1 LPCSQAITGL
11 KCPKIQRTFNEA
23 DAGPADPRAG
33 VGLAAIAAITV
44 LQQRSDAGRDAEL
57 QLATVK
63 IELNQ
68 LQTAP
73 LRADRMT
80 GGSPALARKLMN
92 TGKQRIGDA
101 LADLGRRSPPTELRM
116 FPAALR
122 ANYTALDEISA
133 VLATGSG
140 EKTERV
146 VPDERIVLE
155 LPRSADR
162 AERLLDA
169 AGQEYDRRA
178 TRAQSQAT
186 IGSATAI
193 LLLLAAFAYFYRRSM
208 RARSRA
214 EDLAR
219 ENERLLAA
227 SRVEALSDALT
238 GLGNRRAL
246 INDLVER
253 MPHGDDQSELV
264 LGLFDLDGF
273 KQYNDTFGHPAGDAL
288 LSRLG
293 DRLQSALS
301 GVATAY
307 RMGGDEFC
315 MLATDAAD
323 RGDEL
328 AQIAADA
335 LSDSGDAFEIECSY
349 GLASVPAD
357 ATTAED
363 ALRIA
368 DQRMYAHKAGRTSA
382 SRQSTDVLL
391 KVLSERSPD
400 LDDHLTGV
408 ARLAARTAQHLGLP
422 DHEVGRI
429 RLGAEL
435 HDVGKTAIPEAILNK
450 PGALDDD
457 EWSFMRRHT
466 LIGER
471 IVRAAPSLAHVAE
484 LVRYSHE
491 RFDGGGY
498 PDGLSGDEI
507 PLGASIV
514 AVCDAFDAMVSERP
528 YRTSMS
534 LEDAL
539 AEVRR
544 CAGSQFD
551 PAVVE
556 AFCVV
561 VNELA
566 LAPA

>member
-1 LPCSQAITGL
+1 MKRALALPILVLAL
-11 KCPKIQRTFNEA
+11 
-23 DAGPADPRAG
+23 
-33 VGLAAIAAITV
+33 GLAAIAAITV
-44 LQQRSDAGRDAEL
+44 LQQRCDAGRHAEL
-57 QLATVK
+57 ELATVK

-73 LRADRMT
+73 LRVDPGT
-80 GGSPALARKLMN
+80 GGSPVLVRKLMK

-101 LADLGRRSPPTELRM
+101 LADLRRKSPPAELRELSV
-116 FPAALR
+116 PLR
-122 ANYTALDEISA
+122 ANYAALDKMSGGPPSDA
-133 VLATGSG
+133 GSR
-140 EKTERV
+140 KKM
-146 VPDERIVLE
+146 DRIVGDRG
-155 LPRSADR
+155 RSFDR
-162 AERLLDA
+162 AVSLLDA
-169 AGQEYDRRA
+169 AGRQYDRRA
-178 TRAQSQAT
+178 TRAQNQAT

-214 EDLAR
+214 EDLVR

-246 INDLVER
+246 INDLAER
-253 MPHGDDQSELV
+253 MAHGDDQSELV

-328 AQIAADA
+328 AQIAVAA

-357 ATTAED
+357 ATTVEE

-368 DQRMYAHKAGRTSA
+368 DQRMYEHKAGRSSA

-400 LDDHLTGV
+400 LDDHLSGV
-408 ARLAARTAQHLGLP
+408 ARLAAHTAAQLGLP
-422 DHEVGRI
+422 DHEIARI

-435 HDVGKTAIPEAILNK
+435 HDVGKTAMPEAILSK
-450 PGALDDD
+450 QGPLDPD
-457 EWSFMRRHT
+457 EWAFMRRHT

-471 IVRAAPSLAHVAE
+471 IVRAAPSLAHMAK
-484 LVRYSHE
+484 LVRASHE
-491 RFDGGGY
+491 RFDGAGY
-498 PDGLSGDEI
+498 PDGLAGDEI

-514 AVCDAFDAMVSERP
+514 AVCDAFDAMIGERP
-528 YRTSMS
+528 YREARSV
-534 LEDAL
+534 EDAL

-544 CAGSQFD
+544 CSGSQFD

-556 AFCVV
+556 AFCTVV
-561 VNELA
+561 AELA
-566 LAPA
+566 PVPAAA

>member
-1 LPCSQAITGL
+1 MKRILALPVLVLAL
-11 KCPKIQRTFNEA
+11 
-23 DAGPADPRAG
+23 
-33 VGLAAIAAITV
+33 GLAAIAAITG

-57 QLATVK
+57 ALATIK

-68 LQTAP
+68 LQNAP
-73 LRADRMT
+73 FRADKST
-80 GGSPALARKLMN
+80 GGSPAVARKLMV
-92 TGKQRIGDA
+92 TGKRRIA
-101 LADLGRRSPPTELRM
+101 QTLADLRSQSPPAELRELSA
-116 FPAALR
+116 PLR
-122 ANYTALDEISA
+122 ANYAEMDEIYAIGVSG
-133 VLATGSG
+133 TGYG
-140 EKTERV
+140 R
-146 VPDERIVLE
+146 DADAIAAQMA
-155 LPRSADR
+155 RSVDR
-162 AERLLDA
+162 ATVLLDA
-169 AGQEYDRRA
+169 AGREYGRRA
-178 TRAQSQAT
+178 VRAQNQAT
-186 IGSATAI
+186 FGSATAI
-193 LLLLAAFAYFYRRSM
+193 LLLLAAFAYFYRRSV

-219 ENERLLAA
+219 ENEHLLAA

-238 GLGNRRAL
+238 GMGNRRAL
-246 INDLVER
+246 INDLAER
-253 MPHGDDQSELV
+253 MAHGDDRGEFV
-264 LGLFDLDGF
+264 LALFDLDGF

-288 LSRLG
+288 LTRLG
-293 DRLQSALS
+293 ERMRAGLDGL
-301 GVATAY
+301 ATVY

-315 MLATDAAD
+315 MLASCTADHGDALALVAVEALTDA
-323 RGDEL
+323 
-328 AQIAADA
+328 
-335 LSDSGDAFEIECSY
+335 GDAFEIGCSY

-357 ATTAED
+357 AATVED

-368 DQRMYAHKAGRTSA
+368 DQRMYAHKARRTSA

-391 KVLSERSPD
+391 KVLSERTPE

-422 DHEVGRI
+422 DHEVARI

-435 HDVGKTAIPEAILNK
+435 HDVGKTAIPETILNK
-450 PGALDDD
+450 PGPLDDD

-484 LVRYSHE
+484 LVRDSHE

-498 PDGLSGDEI
+498 PDGLGGHEI

-514 AVCDAFDAMVSERP
+514 AVCDAFDAMISERP
-528 YRTSMS
+528 YRKPMS

-556 AFCVV
+556 AFCAVAA
-561 VNELA
+561 ELSFA
-566 LAPA
+566 LV

>member
-1 LPCSQAITGL
+1 MKRTLALPMLVLAL
-11 KCPKIQRTFNEA
+11 
-23 DAGPADPRAG
+23 
-33 VGLAAIAAITV
+33 GLAAIAAITV
-44 LQQRSDAGRDAEL
+44 LQQRSDAGRHAEL
-57 QLATVK
+57 ELATLK

-73 LRADRMT
+73 LRADPGT
-80 GGSPALARKLMN
+80 GGSPVLVRKLMK

-101 LADLGRRSPPTELRM
+101 LADLRRQSPPAELGELSV
-116 FPAALR
+116 PLR
-122 ANYTALDEISA
+122 ANYAALDKMSVA
-133 VLATGSG
+133 PPTDAGSR
-140 EKTERV
+140 KKMD
-146 VPDERIVLE
+146 PIVGDRG
-155 LPRSADR
+155 RSFDR
-162 AERLLDA
+162 AVSLLDA
-169 AGQEYDRRA
+169 AGQQYDRRA
-178 TRAQSQAT
+178 TRAQNRAT

-253 MPHGDDQSELV
+253 MPHGDDHSELV

-301 GVATAY
+301 GAATVY

-335 LSDSGDAFEIECSY
+335 LSDCGDAFEIECSY
-349 GLASVPAD
+349 GLASIPAD
-357 ATTAED
+357 ATTAEG

-368 DQRMYAHKAGRTSA
+368 DQRMYQHKAGRSSA

-400 LDDHLTGV
+400 LDDHLSGV
-408 ARLAARTAQHLGLP
+408 ARLAAHTAAQLGLP
-422 DHEVGRI
+422 DHEIARI
-429 RLGAEL
+429 RQGAEL
-435 HDVGKTAIPEAILNK
+435 HDVGKTAIPEAILSK
-450 PGALDDD
+450 QGALDPD
-457 EWSFMRRHT
+457 EWAFMRRHT

-471 IVRAAPSLAHVAE
+471 IVRAAPSLAHVAK
-484 LVRYSHE
+484 LVRASHE
-491 RFDGGGY
+491 RFDGAGY
-498 PDGLSGDEI
+498 PDGLAGDEI

-514 AVCDAFDAMVSERP
+514 AVCDAFDAMIGERP
-528 YRTSMS
+528 SREALSV
-534 LEDAL
+534 EDAL
-539 AEVRR
+539 AEVCR
-544 CAGSQFD
+544 CSGSQFD

-556 AFCVV
+556 AFCTVV
-561 VNELA
+561 AELA
-566 LAPA
+566 PVPAAA